1 MPSISVVEN
10 LDGLT
15 NNLNQIRQQT
25 REAEVESF
33 RIEGMIRVFKSLQDV
48 GVTEIPV
55 PEGVKVLEP
64 PVDEVIDNPEEVK
77 SLSDRSLS
85 SLPI

>member
-10 LDGLT
+10 LNGLT
-15 NNLNQIRQQT
+15 NNLTQIRQQT

-64 PVDEVIDNPEEVK
+64 PVDEVIDDPAAIQETAPE
-77 SLSDRSLS
+77 S
-85 SLPI
+85 